1 MNEPRRLSGARGAI
15 TLHTVIL
22 TLTILG
28 VIGVV
33 IIGVVLAF
41 AGFTKFG
48 VIVLALFGAQAVYGW
63 MLYRRMP
70 RPDIASL
77 QHEPADEPADEA

>member
-1 MNEPRRLSGARGAI
+1 MNEHRRLSGARGAI

-22 TLTILG
+22 TLTVLG

-48 VIVLALFGAQAVYGW
+48 VIVLGLFGAQAIYGW

-70 RPDIASL
+70 RPDIAAL

>member
-1 MNEPRRLSGARGAI
+1 MSGPRRLSGARGAI
-15 TLHTVIL
+15 TLDTVIL

-28 VIGVV
+28 VVGVV
-33 IIGVVLAF
+33 VIGVVLAF

-48 VIVLALFGAQAVYGW
+48 VIVLGLFAAQAIYGW

-70 RPDIASL
+70 RPDVAAL
-77 QHEPADEPADEA
+77 QYEPEDEPTDEA

>member
-33 IIGVVLAF
+33 LAF

-48 VIVLALFGAQAVYGW
+48 VIVLGLFAAQAIYGW

-70 RPDIASL
+70 RPDIAAL
-77 QHEPADEPADEA
+77 RYEPADEPADEA

>member
-1 MNEPRRLSGARGAI
+1 MNEPRRLSGSRGAI

-22 TLTILG
+22 TLTVLG